1 MSCESVAL
9 QMSNI
14 CKSFNG
20 VQVLYDVDLTLH
32 KGKIMGL
39 IGENGAGK
47 STLMKILTGEYQMD
61 SGSIELFGQAATI
74 TTPRSALEAGI
85 AMVYQEISN
94 APDMTIAQNMFIGRE
109 LRKKNGFADKKKMS
123 ELTREYLKVL
133 DLSFDPNRILHTL
146 SVSEMQMV
154 ELTKIVSYQPKII
167 VFDEPTSS
175 ITKAEADKLFAV
187 IRQLRDMG
195 ISIIYISHK
204 LEELFELTDNICI
217 MRDGHM
223 ISCAPTNELT
233 KNELICRMVGREL
246 NNIFP
251 PLNHEFGEVLLEAEN
266 ISREGEFENVSFS
279 VRAGEVLGL
288 SGLVGAGRTE
298 TVLALFGDKRLDSG
312 NVRIKG
318 QPLRAKSP
326 RDAIS
331 HSVALLPEDRKLHG
345 LNLIGSVEDNM
356 EAVVEERVARGGL
369 FVDHKRRSADAKR
382 MIDTLSVKCHN
393 KDQHVLYLSGG
404 NQQKVVLA
412 KWLQTGADI
421 FILDEPTRGV
431 DIGVKFEIYKI
442 IHQLSCEGKAVVLI
456 SSELN
461 EIIGLCNRVLAMYE
475 GHVTGILNEDEISQ
489 ERVMSLAHDY
499 KKEGTLS

>member
-1 MSCESVAL
+1 MTQSVAL
-9 QMSNI
+9 QMSGI

-32 KGKIMGL
+32 RGEIMGL

-47 STLMKILTGEYQMD
+47 STLMKILTGEYQKD
-61 SGSIELFGQAATI
+61 AGAISLFGEPATI

-85 AMVYQEISN
+85 AMVYQELSN

-109 LRKKNGFADKKKMS
+109 LRKKSGFADKKKMS
-123 ELTREYLKVL
+123 EQAREFMKVL
-133 DLSFDPNRILHTL
+133 DLNFDPDRILRTL

-154 ELTKIVSYQPKII
+154 ELTKIVSYQPKIV

-175 ITKAEADKLFAV
+175 ITQAEADKLFGV
-187 IRQLRDMG
+187 IRRLRDMG
-195 ISIIYISHK
+195 ISVIYISHK
-204 LEELFELTDNICI
+204 LEELFELTDNIAV

-223 ISCAPTNELT
+223 ISCSPTNELT
-233 KNELICRMVGREL
+233 KDELIRRMVGREL

-251 PLNHEFGEVLLEAEN
+251 PLNHEFGEVILEAEN
-266 ISREGEFENVSFS
+266 ISRQGEFQDVSFS

-298 TVLALFGDKRLDSG
+298 TVMALFGDKRLDSG
-312 NVRIKG
+312 TVRIKG
-318 QPLRAKSP
+318 QTVQVKAPC
-326 RDAIS
+326 DAIA

-345 LNLIGSVEDNM
+345 LNIIGSVEDNV
-356 EAVVEERVARGGL
+356 EAVVEKRVARGGF
-369 FVDHKRRSADAKR
+369 FVDRKRRSADTKQ
-382 MIDTLSVKCHN
+382 MIDTLSVKCNN

-404 NQQKVVLA
+404 NQQKVVLG

-431 DIGVKFEIYKI
+431 DIGAKFEIYKI
-442 IHQLSCEGKAVVLI
+442 IHQLACEGKAVILI

-461 EIIGLCNRVLAMYE
+461 EIIGLCNRVLVMYE

-499 KKEGTLS
+499 KKEGTVS